1 VKYIAIVSA
10 ALGLVLLYLLSTA
23 SANTDFFSR
32 NYPLLLG
39 LNLALA
45 VGLMLLIAIQ
55 LRVLLRKLRNKVFGA
70 RLTLRLVLMFGLMAV
85 LPGVLVYSVSVQFLT
100 KSIESWF
107 DVRVDNALEGGLN
120 LGRTALEHLLQDL
133 RKKGQA
139 MALALSDQ
147 PTANYVVALNN
158 LREQMGVQEADLF
171 NQNGKLLAFS
181 GNENSGMQPELPDSS
196 VMRQIRLQKPYSA
209 IESLP
214 GRGLYLRV
222 VVPVNVLS
230 LSEDTRVL
238 QLLQPVPPR
247 LSQDAQVVQEV
258 YRDYQQ
264 LSLSRQGL
272 KRISALTL
280 TLTLLLAMLSAIA
293 LAFVLS
299 DRLSAPLGILAAGTR
314 AIAKGDFI
322 EMPEVRG
329 LDELGMLTQ
338 SFNSMTR
345 QLADAKAAAEFNQQQ
360 LEAAKIYLESIL
372 ANLSA
377 GVLAFDQHFRVRTAN
392 PSAGQI
398 LGVDLPRLRG
408 FVLREWKSQDS
419 RLEPFAREILAQF
432 EPGGAKEWQRQ
443 IEYEDGSHSR
453 ILLIRGTRLPVEVDS
468 GYIVVFDEITHLL
481 QAQRDAAWGEVARRL
496 AHEIKNP
503 LTPIQLSAERL
514 QHKLA
519 DKLSPPETDMLA
531 RSTQT
536 IINQVAA
543 LKKMVAAFS
552 EYARSPQLKLQT
564 LDLNQLVQEVLTLY
578 ESMGGRYL
586 TLDLA
591 PSLPPLLGDVT
602 LLRQVIHNLLQN
614 AQDAIDET
622 GHPRIHV
629 QTCRDGDGMRFDISD
644 NGGGFPEHLMKRLFE
659 PYVTTKPKGTGL
671 GLAIV
676 KKIVEEHHGVL
687 RAENLAGGGARVS
700 VWLPAAASEKEAKEI

>member
-1 VKYIAIVSA
+1 MKYIAIVSA

-45 VGLMLLIAIQ
+45 VGLMLLIAVQ
-55 LRVLLRKLRNKVFGA
+55 LRILLRKLRDKVFGA
-70 RLTLRLVLMFGLMAV
+70 RLTLRLVVMFGLMAV

-120 LGRTALEHLLQDL
+120 LGRTALEQLLHDL

-147 PTANYVVALNN
+147 PSVNYVVSLNN

-181 GNENSGMQPELPDSS
+181 GNEHSGMQPELPGASI
-196 VMRQIRLQKPYSA
+196 MRQIRLQKLYSA

-214 GRGLYLRV
+214 DRGLYLRV

-230 LSEDTRVL
+230 LNEGSRVL

-247 LSQDAQVVQEV
+247 LSQDAQVVQKA
-258 YRDYQQ
+258 YREYQQ

-329 LDELGMLTQ
+329 SDEFGLLTQ

-377 GVLAFDQHFRVRTAN
+377 GVLTFDQHFHVRTAN
-392 PSAGQI
+392 PSAGHI
-398 LGVDLPRLRG
+398 LGGNLAQLRGLVLSEWESKDPRLA
-408 FVLREWKSQDS
+408 
-419 RLEPFAREILAQF
+419 PFAQEILAQF
-432 EPGGAKEWQRQ
+432 DSGDAKEWQRQ
-443 IEYEDGSHSR
+443 IEYDGSSHTR
-453 ILLIRGTRLPVEVDS
+453 ILLIRGTHLPVEVDS

-481 QAQRDAAWGEVARRL
+481 QSQRDAAWGEVARRL

-519 DKLSPPETDMLA
+519 DKLNLPEAEMLA
-531 RSTQT
+531 RSTKT

-552 EYARSPQLKLQT
+552 EYARSPQLKIQT

-591 PSLPPLLGDVT
+591 AALPPLLGDVT

-614 AQDAIDET
+614 AQDAIDEA
-622 GHPRIHV
+622 GHPRICV
-629 QTCRDGDGMRFDISD
+629 QTCRDGSGVRLDISD
-644 NGGGFPEHLMKRLFE
+644 NGDGFPEHLMKRLFD

-687 RAENLAGGGARVS
+687 RAENLTGGGARVS
-700 VWLPAAASEKEAKEI
+700 VWLPATTSEKDLKDI